1 MNKTIIININ
11 SIVFHI
17 EEDAYETLRAYM
29 IDIKK
34 HFGNSTESKEILE
47 DIENRIAE
55 MFSERIHSGRKE
67 VINQADVREVIQQMG
82 QVSDFDE
89 RQDETQDYNQAK
101 AQQDAFSDSFGKKLM
116 RDPDD
121 KVLGGVCS
129 GLGYYFKIEPRW
141 VRVLFVLF
149 LLIGGSGFLLYFILW
164 IVMPEAETR
173 ADKMAMRGEEPNL
186 QNFKKSF
193 DEDVRNFADNFS
205 EAGAQFTHG
214 ARRAGNAMGGCFGFL
229 IKMVAWMLL
238 IGSGMSLFGLSIFY
252 AFNLMNLFGLEN
264 PMLFPPLELLVKE
277 DAVIAIT
284 FGFLAI
290 SIPIFAFSLLLIKL
304 LFKTEKLNN
313 YLSLTMF
320 AVWAVSIFGIIYFC
334 VSTSQDFKE
343 KSTISIQ
350 KKMKA
355 QDVYSFTAK
364 DVRIL
369 DANDKDSLKSKF
381 NMNIDGEDLRNYL
394 RDDINISFESLDSL
408 SQPYIQYNYSA
419 KGSSYQL
426 AATRAKGIVYEAIQE
441 ENTVLFPSHF
451 LLSKHS
457 LNRDQ
462 RVGVVVYLPVG
473 ASVVL
478 HEEIERKLRGF
489 SYDDCRNNYSEEEQ
503 PKYTEWKMT
512 KTGLMCTKPAKKE
525 DKSEEDEEHEDNQ
538 NEETT

>member
-34 HFGNSTESKEILE
+34 HFGNSPESKEILE

-67 VINQADVREVIQQMG
+67 VINHDDVREVIKQMG

-89 RQDETQDYNQAK
+89 RQDETHDYENAKSSQDS
-101 AQQDAFSDSFGKKLM
+101 FSDSFGKKLM

-121 KVLGGVCS
+121 KVMGGVCS
-129 GLGYYFKIEPRW
+129 GLGHYFKIEPRW
-141 VRVLFVLF
+141 VRVFFVLF
-149 LLIGGSGFLLYFILW
+149 FLIGGSGFLLYFILW

-193 DEDVRNFADNFS
+193 DEDARNFADSFS

-214 ARRAGNAMGGCFGFL
+214 ARRAGNAVGGCFGFL

-238 IGSGMSLFGLSIFY
+238 ITSGLSLLGMSIFY

-264 PMLFPPLELLVKE
+264 PIFFPPLELLVKE

-290 SIPIFAFSLLLIKL
+290 CIPIFAFSLLLIKL
-304 LFKTEKLNN
+304 LFRTEKLNN
-313 YLSLTMF
+313 YLSLSMF
-320 AVWAVSIFGIIYFC
+320 AVWVVSIFGIIYFC

-350 KKMKA
+350 KKIKT
-355 QDVYSFTAK
+355 QGIYNFTAK

-369 DANDKDSLKSKF
+369 DANDKDSLQSKF
-381 NMNIDGEDLRNYL
+381 NMNMDGDDLRNSL
-394 RDDINISFESLDSL
+394 RDDISISFESLDSL
-408 SQPYIQYNYSA
+408 SQPYIQYNYEA
-419 KGSSYQL
+419 KGKSYQL
-426 AATRAKGIVYEAIQE
+426 AAARAKGIVYEAIQE
-441 ENTVLFPSHF
+441 SNTVLFPSHF
-451 LLSKHS
+451 LLPKHS

-462 RVGVVVYLPVG
+462 RVGIVVYLPVG

-478 HEEIERKLRGF
+478 HEEIEWKLRGL
-489 SYDDCRNNYSEEEQ
+489 SYGDCRNNYQEEEK

-512 KTGLMCTKPAKKE
+512 KTGLMCTRQPKKE
-525 DKSEEDEEHEDNQ
+525 DPTDEEENHEDNQ
-538 NEETT
+538 NEESN

>member
-17 EEDAYETLRAYM
+17 EEDAYETLRTYM

-34 HFGNSTESKEILE
+34 HFGNTVESKEILE

-55 MFSERIHSGRKE
+55 MFSERIHTGRKE
-67 VINQADVREVIQQMG
+67 VINQSDVREVIQQMG

-89 RQDETQDYNQAK
+89 HQDDNASYEQPKATQDT
-101 AQQDAFSDSFGKKLM
+101 FTDSFGKKLM

-129 GLGYYFKIEPRW
+129 GLGYYFRIEPRW

-193 DEDVRNFADNFS
+193 DEDVRNFSDNFS

-214 ARRAGNAMGGCFGFL
+214 ARRAGNAVGGCFGFL
-229 IKMVAWMLL
+229 LKLVAWVLL
-238 IGSGMSLFGLSIFY
+238 ITSGLSLLGMFIFY
-252 AFNLMNLFGLEN
+252 AFNLMNLSGLEN
-264 PMLFPPLELLVKE
+264 PIFFPPLELLVIE
-277 DAVIAIT
+277 DAFVAIT

-290 SIPIFAFSLLLIKL
+290 CIPIFAFSLLLIKL
-304 LFKTEKLNN
+304 LFRTEKLNN
-313 YLSLTMF
+313 YLSLSMF
-320 AVWAVSIFGIIYFC
+320 AVWVVSIFGIIYFC

-343 KSTISIQ
+343 NSTISLQRNI
-350 KKMKA
+350 KKG
-355 QDVYSFTAK
+355 QVYNFTMK

-369 DANDKDSLKSKF
+369 DANDKDSLMSKF
-381 NMNIDGEDLRNYL
+381 NMNINGEDLRNYL
-394 RDDINISFESLDSL
+394 RNDINISFESLDSL

-419 KGSSYQL
+419 KGKTYQL
-426 AATRAKGIVYEAIQE
+426 AAARAKSIVYEAIQDG
-441 ENTVLFPSHF
+441 NTLLFPSHF
-451 LLSKHS
+451 LLPKNA

-462 RVGVVVYLPVG
+462 RVRLVVYLPVG

-478 HEEIERKLRGF
+478 HEEIEWKLRGV
-489 SYDDCRNNYSEEEQ
+489 SYSDCRTNYGDEEQ
-503 PKYTEWKMT
+503 VKLTEWKMT
-512 KTGLMCTKPAKKE
+512 KTGLMCTKQAKKE
-525 DKSEEDEEHEDNQ
+525 AKSDEDDEPNDTDN
-538 NEETT
+538 E

>member
-17 EEDAYETLRAYM
+17 EEDAYETLRTYM

-34 HFGNSTESKEILE
+34 HFGNTVESKEILE

-55 MFSERIHSGRKE
+55 MFSERIQLGRKE
-67 VINQADVREVIQQMG
+67 VINQSDVREVILQMG

-89 RQDETQDYNQAK
+89 HQDDNASYEQPKATQDT
-101 AQQDAFSDSFGKKLM
+101 FTDSFGKKLM

-129 GLGYYFKIEPRW
+129 GLGYYFRIEPRW

-193 DEDVRNFADNFS
+193 DEDVRNFSDNFS

-214 ARRAGNAMGGCFGFL
+214 ARRAGNAVGGCFGFL
-229 IKMVAWMLL
+229 LKLVAWVLL
-238 IGSGMSLFGLSIFY
+238 ITSGLSLLGMFIFY
-252 AFNLMNLFGLEN
+252 AFNLMNLSGLEN
-264 PMLFPPLELLVKE
+264 PIFFPPLELLVIE
-277 DAVIAIT
+277 DAFVAIT

-290 SIPIFAFSLLLIKL
+290 CIPIFAFSLLLIKL
-304 LFKTEKLNN
+304 LFRTEKLNN
-313 YLSLTMF
+313 YLSLSMF
-320 AVWAVSIFGIIYFC
+320 AVWVVSIFGIIYFC

-343 KSTISIQ
+343 NSTISLQRNI
-350 KKMKA
+350 KKG
-355 QDVYSFTAK
+355 QVYNFTMK

-369 DANDKDSLKSKF
+369 DANDKDSLMSKF
-381 NMNIDGEDLRNYL
+381 NMNINGEDLRNYL
-394 RDDINISFESLDSL
+394 RNDINISFESLDSL

-419 KGSSYQL
+419 KGKTYQL
-426 AATRAKGIVYEAIQE
+426 AAARAKSIVYEAIQDG
-441 ENTVLFPSHF
+441 NTLLFPSHF
-451 LLSKHS
+451 LLPKNA

-462 RVGVVVYLPVG
+462 RVRLVVYLPVG

-478 HEEIERKLRGF
+478 HEEIEWKLRGV
-489 SYDDCRNNYSEEEQ
+489 SYSDCRTNYGDEEQ
-503 PKYTEWKMT
+503 VKLTEWKMT
-512 KTGLMCTKPAKKE
+512 KTGLMCTKQAKKE
-525 DKSEEDEEHEDNQ
+525 AKSDEDDEPNDADN
-538 NEETT
+538 E